1 MDCGPFQLWARRQAG
16 PPIQW
21 QTVADSGSGRQWQW
35 QTVAESDDE
44 EVNLVAATKAQP
56 AETRGLL
63 AEPAVAKPA
72 EPAQMSVVMT
82 GWEGPRGRTQGTRYQ
97 CQSKGEGGGGMVA
110 GCDEAREAVERWV
123 DNVCPD
129 VGNTRRCTYMV
140 NPCISLCP
148 SSPNGGTCER
158 MCARQ

>member
-1 MDCGPFQLWARRQAG
+1 
-16 PPIQW
+16 
-21 QTVADSGSGRQWQW
+21 
-35 QTVAESDDE
+35 
-44 EVNLVAATKAQP
+44 
-56 AETRGLL
+56 
-63 AEPAVAKPA
+63 
-72 EPAQMSVVMT
+72 MSVDDDGMV
-82 GWEGPRGRTQGTRYQ
+82 GPKGPDAGHSLPMPKQGRW
-97 CQSKGEGGGGMVA
+97 GGGMVA

-140 NPCISLCP
+140 NPCISLCT